1 MELQSLLQS
10 IHNTLLDKGATLAVA
25 ESLTGGEISSLLTN
39 TPGSSGYFLCGIC
52 AYANSAKE
60 KLLGVSASTLEKHG
74 AVSRECAAEMLG
86 GIIKAAGSDY
96 GISTTGIAGPTGD
109 TPTKPI
115 GLVYIAVGSKDS
127 FVCRE
132 FKFTGKR
139 MDVKNQAVYH
149 ALDILNDF
157 LNAGK
162 S

>member
-1 MELQSLLQS
+1 
-10 IHNTLLDKGATLAVA
+10 
-25 ESLTGGEISSLLTN
+25 
-39 TPGSSGYFLCGIC
+39 
-52 AYANSAKE
+52 
-60 KLLGVSASTLEKHG
+60 
-74 AVSRECAAEMLG
+74 MLG
-86 GIIKAAGSDY
+86 GIIKPAGSDY
-96 GISTTGIAGPTGD
+96 GISTTEIAGPTGD

-115 GLVYIAVGSKDS
+115 RLVYIAVGSKDS

-149 ALDILNDF
+149 ALDMLNDF